1 MSVETLRTKQTQMHD
16 PTKVGIEPLSM
27 DITEIKDGE
36 ALGMSLMHGLVALK
50 EGRAY
55 TTILGLWVQQTRGFS
70 VN

>member
-1 MSVETLRTKQTQMHD
+1 MSVETLRAKQTQMHD

-27 DITEIKDGE
+27 PLEEIKDGE
-36 ALGMSLMHGLVALK
+36 ALGMSLMHGMVALK

-55 TTILGLWVQQTRGFS
+55 TTVFGLWVQQVKGFS